1 MNHQITFTTE
11 AIVVEKTAYIKM
23 VEELESIKNKKEE
36 LVISL
41 TKHLDDER
49 ALQETIRINNITIC
63 ELKKENELLKTELI
77 GLEKHIGEQKMRID
91 ELENENIKLKEK
103 IGKLKGN
110 ILGLVEHIKTQDDKI
125 NALESENGKMKNDI
139 VELKKDNVELKKAI
153 TELKSRDDPITVR
166 EGISALELQMMVEIT
181 GSKKKTRPFYG
192 ILDLAKDKKYKTD
205 YNNYLQKYKLTQDHI
220 DLLVS
225 LKKEG
230 NKSAHC
236 DRPVLM
242 RNEWDDLVTS
252 MLDDP
257 TDVDDV
263 KMVKELLVVADTYNK
278 VLSSG
283 EWMINK
289 P

>member
-1 MNHQITFTTE
+1 MSKSDDIGRSLISQNNSIPLESLSKKTLCE
-11 AIVVEKTAYIKM
+11 IVASNLLQM
-23 VEELESIKNKKEE
+23 AQLNEELTVLRDKNTSLEKDKECYRMIIEENKK
-36 LVISL
+36 L
-41 TKHLDDER
+41 
-49 ALQETIRINNITIC
+49 INEHEINI
-63 ELKKENELLKTELI
+63 EKLLKENEELKQKI
-77 GLEKHIGEQKMRID
+77 SVLEEHVKQQD
-91 ELENENIKLKEK
+91 NI
-103 IGKLKGN
+103 IA
-110 ILGLVEHIKTQDDKI
+110 D
-125 NALESENGKMKNDI
+125 MKNDI
-139 VELKKDNVELKKAI
+139 GKLNQAI
-153 TELKSRDDPITVR
+153 TELKSRDEPITVR
-166 EGISALELQMMVEIT
+166 EGITALEQQMMVEIT

-192 ILDLAKDKKYKTD
+192 ILDLAKDKHYKIN
-205 YNNYLQKYKLTQDHI
+205 YNNYLQKYNITQDHI

-230 NKSAHC
+230 NKAAHC

-242 RNEWDDLVTS
+242 RNEWDGLVTS

-278 VLSSG
+278 VMPNG